1 MLKYVVILVGHFGI
15 NTSFATELQEE
26 HRLEYT
32 TQEQA
37 DQQEV
42 NSVSTPVSNED
53 HTLEVRTMQCRF

>member
-42 NSVSTPVSNED
+42 NSVSTPV
-53 HTLEVRTMQCRF
+53 FK